1 MAGTEF
7 DINVCF
13 QVMLT
18 RRRRS
23 CRDKTHGST
32 ENPETQTQKE
42 SYYGQAKG
50 LYVNRA
56 VGRHCHHCII
66 DGGIDVDQELDV
78 HLSTLLGTSLGL
90 WENMQ
95 KNHDETKK

>member
-1 MAGTEF
+1 VSKRKSVHPGIF
-7 DINVCF
+7 F
-13 QVMLT
+13 G
-18 RRRRS
+18 RRIA
-23 CRDKTHGST
+23 
-32 ENPETQTQKE
+32 
-42 SYYGQAKG
+42 AK
-50 LYVNRA
+50 LNITPKDLKA
-56 VGRHCHHCII
+56 FI